1 MNEEDVEIN
10 AFDVESLVN
19 IMIKV
24 SVELSVP

>member
-19 IMIKV
+19 MMIKV
-24 SVELSVP
+24 SVEWSVP